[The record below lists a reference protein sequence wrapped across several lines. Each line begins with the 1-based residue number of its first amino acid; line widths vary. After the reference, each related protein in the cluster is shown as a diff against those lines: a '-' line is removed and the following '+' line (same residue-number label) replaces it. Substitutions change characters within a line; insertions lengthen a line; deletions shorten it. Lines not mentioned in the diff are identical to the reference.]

1 MLVWLG
7 TTLAAIALIFCG
19 VSRGR
24 AAVFDGL
31 LIGWLGLLLMAVEL
45 PQQSSVAWGLLAL
58 GAIGLA
64 AVAFGTD
71 ADLTS
76 NLPGDDL
83 CERDGESAS
92 ADRSSSFWI
101 GRFVVFASRSGEE
114 PPQ

>member
-7 TTLAAIALIFCG
+7 TTLAAIAVILCG

-24 AAVFDGL
+24 TATFDAL

-45 PQQSSVAWGLLAL
+45 PHQTSVAWAILAL

-71 ADLTS
+71 ANQS
-76 NLPGDDL
+76 VRLPGDDL
-83 CERDGESAS
+83 CEREGESAP
-92 ADRSSSFWI
+92 AARSSSVWI
-101 GRFVVFASRSGEE
+101 GRFVVFSSRSVQE
-114 PPQ
+114 PPR

>member
-7 TTLAAIALIFCG
+7 TTLAAIALILCG

-31 LIGWLGLLLMAVEL
+31 LIGWLGLLLMAVCL
-45 PQQSSVAWGLLAL
+45 PPQTSIAWGLLAL

-64 AVAFGTD
+64 AVAFGTN
-71 ADLTS
+71 ADLS
-76 NLPGDDL
+76 GHLPGDDL
-83 CERDGESAS
+83 CERDGESAT
-92 ADRSSSFWI
+92 ATRPSSFWI
-101 GRFVVFASRSGEE
+101 GRFVVFSSRSVQE